1 MMVAWTRVGSNTEGT
16 KIPRAEYIWSVESI
30 GLAARF
36 SEGEENKGIKD
47 DF

>member
-1 MMVAWTRVGSNTEGT
+1 MVVWIRVGSNTEGI
-16 KIPRAEYIWSVESI
+16 KILCVEYIWSIELI
-30 GLAARF
+30 GFVVRF